1 MKWLDAVLPA
11 RGQSAEQRYSMDQWI
26 ADYFTFG
33 GHQYGFTGNGA
44 MSGKADPIANEFDG
58 YVSGGL
64 KSNGIISAIELNR
77 FMVFSEARFQWQALR
92 SGRPG
97 DLYGTAELS
106 LLERPWS
113 GGTTGDLLTRMLLE
127 ADMCGNSYWTV
138 ADGEICNLRPD
149 WVEILLA
156 ERTNS
161 FGQPIGFKKV
171 GYHYYQGGPNLNRD
185 PVLFA
190 ADEVAHFAPYP
201 DPAASY
207 KGMSWMTPVIREIQ
221 SDRLM
226 TEHKTKFM
234 ENAATP
240 NLHVKWPERMKEE
253 HFRKARELFNEGHQ
267 GAANA
272 YKTLFTDGGADVTV
286 LGKDFQQMDFKSVQG
301 AGETRLA
308 AAAGVPAVI
317 VGLSEG
323 MQGSSLNAG
332 NYTAAK
338 RNFADKTMR
347 PLWRNAAG
355 SLETLFAPPAGS
367 RLWYDD
373 RDVAFLR
380 DDSQDRA
387 NIQQTNSI
395 SIRNYTDAGFTP
407 ESAVAAVL
415 AEDESLLV
423 HSGLY
428 SVQLQPADSGDA
440 PDAPAPAI

>member
-1 MKWLDAVLPA
+1 MKWLDAVIPQKQVATEDRDAFL
-11 RGQSAEQRYSMDQWI
+11 
-26 ADYFTFG
+26 FG
-33 GHQYGFTGNGA
+33 GSMYPILGNTTWG
-44 MSGKADPIANEFDG
+44 SKKADPIADEFVSYVEGALKMDG
-58 YVSGGL
+58 V
-64 KSNGIISAIELNR
+64 ISAIEMNR
-77 FMVFSEARFQWQALR
+77 FSLFSEARFQWQALR

-97 DLYGTAELS
+97 DLFGTPDLA
-106 LLERPWS
+106 LLERPWV
-113 GGTTGDLLTRMLLE
+113 GGTTGDLLTRMLLD
-127 ADMCGNSYWTV
+127 ADMAGNSYWTI
-138 ADGEICNLRPD
+138 AEGEIANLRPD
-149 WVEILLA
+149 WVEIALT
-156 ERTNS
+156 ERRDS
-161 FGQPIGFKKV
+161 LGRVVGMKRV
-171 GYHYYQGGPNLNRD
+171 GYQYYHGGPNTGVD
-185 PVLFA
+185 PIFLP
-190 ADEVAHFAPYP
+190 ADEVMHFAPYP
-201 DPAASY
+201 DPVASY
-207 KGMSWMTPVIREIQ
+207 RGMSWMTPVIREIQ
-221 SDRLM
+221 ADRLA
-226 TEHKTKFM
+226 TEHKAKFF

-240 NLHVKWPERMKEE
+240 NLHVSYPDKMKAE
-253 HFRKARELFNEGHQ
+253 HFAKLVEMMDAQHK
-267 GAANA
+267 GASNA
-272 YKTLFTDGGADVTV
+272 YKTLYTDAGADVTV
-286 LGKDFQQMDFKSVQG
+286 LGQNMQQMDFKSVQG

-415 AEDESLLV
+415 AEDESLLK
-423 HSGLY
+423 HSGLF
-428 SVQLQPADSGDA
+428 SVQLNVPESGA
-440 PDAPAPAI
+440 PEPKPSQGDE